1 MHLRSLNYFATV
13 AETGSVS
20 AAAERL
26 HRSQPALSRAVQEL
40 ESELGVALF
49 VRHGRR
55 IALSPEGWSV
65 LREAKLVL
73 GSADVLLER
82 ARLLSAGR
90 SAVLRIGGAAST
102 VERVLPPLLRTF
114 ATQRPDVE
122 VSLTIDSGGRLL
134 ESLDRGELDVVF
146 TRETSSETLVSRRL
160 FPMHVVAV
168 VPARHELARRKAV
181 SIEDVGRFGLL
192 IAPKNF
198 TSRMVFEAACRSTDL
213 RPRLILE
220 SADQNALVALA
231 EVGYGVA
238 VVPSTLA
245 LEHHAVKALPIRSG
259 HRPLGVWTGLVRE
272 RKQVSTHVREFID
285 EAIRQLRADYPGRR
299 LELPALARTGSEID
313 GEESAS

>member
-181 SIEDVGRFGLL
+181 SSGKREFLAQAQAAAARRCTWPFGGM
-192 IAPKNF
+192 I
-198 TSRMVFEAACRSTDL
+198 SRRLVFSSSQKTGSPRS
-213 RPRLILE
+213 PM
-220 SADQNALVALA
+220 
-231 EVGYGVA
+231 
-238 VVPSTLA
+238 
-245 LEHHAVKALPIRSG
+245 
-259 HRPLGVWTGLVRE
+259 LVRASL
-272 RKQVSTHVREFID
+272 KTGTLWS
-285 EAIRQLRADYPGRR
+285 R
-299 LELPALARTGSEID
+299 LNSINCG
-313 GEESAS
+313 